1 MENMNR
7 VQVDLVYC
15 DRALLRSKEAIQQYV
30 LMLTKALNSERIDD
44 IKIASVEKEKQSYHV
59 MSQFLE
65 NALITGFFISSC
77 GELSVS
83 VYGPV
88 DLDSQSIV
96 DMTIEF
102 FKGDVQ

>member
-1 MENMNR
+1 MEKMNR
-7 VQVDLVYC
+7 VQIDLRDC
-15 DRALLRSKEAIQQYV
+15 DSALLRSKEAIQQYV

-44 IKIASVEKEKQSYHV
+44 IKIASIEKEKQSYNV
-59 MSQFLE
+59 MSQFLDD
-65 NALITGFFISSC
+65 AIITGLFISSC

-102 FKGDVQ
+102 FKGDAQ